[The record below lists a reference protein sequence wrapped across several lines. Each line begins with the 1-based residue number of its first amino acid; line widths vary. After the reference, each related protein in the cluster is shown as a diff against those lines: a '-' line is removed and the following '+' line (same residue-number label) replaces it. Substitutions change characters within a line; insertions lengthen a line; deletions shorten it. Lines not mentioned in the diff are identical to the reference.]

1 MKILFVAPQP
11 FFEERG
17 TPIAV
22 RWAVEALCAQGHQV
36 DLLTY
41 HCGQDVTIEG
51 MKLYRC
57 WGPASISSV
66 PPGFSPKKLFCDVF
80 LCFELL
86 SCLFRTKYDVIHAV
100 EESIFPVLCFRP
112 FLKAKMVYDMDSSMA
127 DQIIE
132 KWPFLT
138 KIRTFL
144 EFFEKMAVRH
154 VDLVLPVCEG
164 LAEKARSF
172 KTKAPK
178 FAQARN
184 GKKGKRKTEESIV
197 ILHDRA
203 IEASGDVS
211 NIENLKGKWAKNVK
225 MALYVGNLE
234 HYQGLDLVLESVA
247 TLPAEMAFTVVI
259 VGGTDQHISEY
270 KAKAVQLKVDA
281 RVKFVGRRPVNQLPC
296 YLEQADILLSPR
308 IKGANTPLK
317 IYSYMLA
324 GKPILATRIYS
335 HTQVLDDEC
344 AALAEP
350 TPASMAKKL
359 QALLADSELCVRLG
373 KVAHERAVKRHTR
386 SAYEKTLEEA
396 YARLF
401 GEDV

>member
-41 HCGQDVTIEG
+41 HCGQNVSIEG

-57 WGPASISSV
+57 WGPASIQSV

-100 EESIFPVLCFRP
+100 EEAIFPVLCFRP

-132 KWPFLT
+132 KWPFLA
-138 KIRTFL
+138 KIRGFL

-164 LAEKARSF
+164 LAEKAKSF
-172 KTKAPK
+172 KTKAP
-178 FAQARN
+178 
-184 GKKGKRKTEESIV
+184 II
-197 ILHDRA
+197 ILHDMA

-211 NIENLKGKWAKNVK
+211 NVENLRQKWAKKGK

-234 HYQGLDLVLESVA
+234 HYQGMDLVLESVA
-247 TLPAEMAFTVVI
+247 TLSPELDFTVVI
-259 VGGTDQHISEY
+259 VGGTVQHISDY
-270 KAKAVQLKVDA
+270 QAKADQLNVAD
-281 RVKFVGRRPVNQLPC
+281 RVKFVGTRPVNQLPC

-350 TPASMAKKL
+350 TPASMAEKL
-359 QALLADSELCVRLG
+359 QVLLKDNVACKQMG
-373 KVAHERAVKRHTR
+373 KAAHDRAVKRHTR
-386 SAYEKTLEEA
+386 SAYEKTMAQA
-396 YARLF
+396 YAQLF
-401 GEDV
+401 DKDV